1 MIIDL
6 LLDFREQVFRKL
18 SEDKTKVTKI
28 IHSRY
33 ATAWALLM
41 LAVLLVAVSMP
52 ASAAKLYKWVD
63 ENGEVRY
70 SDRLPPQQSGKKH
83 QQLNSQG
90 VVLSTQEKAKSSE
103 ELAAEAEAK
112 RKQEAEEAEAA
123 RLKEIQDQQDR
134 VLLLTYSSVEEIEHA
149 REDRISVIDSV
160 IRLIENSVAST
171 QEKLDG
177 LNKSADRNYRSK
189 NLEVPGGMAQKIEF
203 LERKIAN
210 RNAQLASKLS
220 DKAKINE
227 KYDAD
232 LQRFQEL
239 SAARN

>member
-1 MIIDL
+1 VTARIP
-6 LLDFREQVFRKL
+6 
-18 SEDKTKVTKI
+18 DKNTI
-28 IHSRY
+28 ARPL
-33 ATAWALLM
+33 AM
-41 LAVLLVAVSMP
+41 LAVLLIAFAMP

-90 VVLSTQEKAKSSE
+90 VVLSTQEKAKSTE

-112 RKQEAEEAEAA
+112 RKKEAEEAEAA
-123 RLKEIQDQQDR
+123 RLKAIQDQKDR
-134 VLLLTYSSVEEIEHA
+134 VLLLTYSSEEEIQHA
-149 REDRISVIDSV
+149 REDRIAVIDSV
-160 IRLIENSVAST
+160 IRLIQNSVET
-171 QEKLDG
+171 TREKLER
-177 LNKSADRNYRSK
+177 LNKSAERNYLSK
-189 NLEVPGGMAQKIEF
+189 NLEVPGGLAQKIEF

-210 RNAQLASKLS
+210 RNAQLEAKLS

-232 LQRFQEL
+232 LQRFQQL
-239 SAARN
+239 TSASN

>member
-1 MIIDL
+1 VIN
-6 LLDFREQVFRKL
+6 FFA
-18 SEDKTKVTKI
+18 SSGKTKVTALIYPKF
-28 IHSRY
+28 
-33 ATAWALLM
+33 ATIRPLAM
-41 LAVLLVAVSMP
+41 LAVLMVVFAGP
-52 ASAAKLYKWVD
+52 ASAGKLYKWVD

-70 SDRLPPQQSGKKH
+70 SDRLPPQQSSKKH

-90 VVLSTQEKAKSSE
+90 VVLSTQEKAKSSD
-103 ELAAEAEAK
+103 ELAAEAEARRK
-112 RKQEAEEAEAA
+112 REAEEAEAA
-123 RLKEIQDQQDR
+123 RLKAIQDQKDR
-134 VLLLTYSSVEEIEHA
+134 VLLLTYTSVDEIEHA
-149 REDRISVIDSV
+149 RQDRISVIDSV
-160 IRLIENSVAST
+160 IGLIENSVAAT

-210 RNAQLASKLS
+210 RNAQLETRLS

-232 LQRFQEL
+232 LKRFQEL
-239 SAARN
+239 KSAGN

>member
-1 MIIDL
+1 MH
-6 LLDFREQVFRKL
+6 REV
-18 SEDKTKVTKI
+18 KVTAFI
-28 IHSRY
+28 YRNNTTVRPL
-33 ATAWALLM
+33 AM
-41 LAVLLVAVSMP
+41 LAVLLVAFAMP
-52 ASAAKLYKWVD
+52 ATAGKLYKWVD

-70 SDRLPPQQSGKKH
+70 SDRLPPQQSSRKH

-90 VVLSTQEKAKSSE
+90 VVLSTQEQAKSAE

-112 RKQEAEEAEAA
+112 RRKEAEEAEAA
-123 RLKEIQDQQDR
+123 RLKAIQDQKDR
-134 VLLLTYSSVEEIEHA
+134 VLLLTYTSVDEIEHA
-149 REDRISVIDSV
+149 RDDRISVIDSV
-160 IRLIENSVAST
+160 IGLIENSVAAT

-177 LNKSADRNYRSK
+177 LNQSADRNYRSK
-189 NLEVPGGMAQKIEF
+189 NLEVPGGLAQKIEF

-210 RNAQLASKLS
+210 RNAQLEAKLS

-239 SAARN
+239 KSAGN